1 MKVTNEL
8 IDLIVCAMYHRN
20 NGLPFEAGSK
30 ECYDLFASA
39 HPIWVDAA
47 RTTVSDFLAD
57 LDCAGL
63 EVEVKFGSTKEG
75 A

>member
-30 ECYDLFASA
+30 ECYHRVFCDHSMT
-39 HPIWVDAA
+39 IVWMDAA

-57 LDCAGL
+57 LDYAGL
-63 EVEVKFGSTKEG
+63 EVEVKF
-75 A
+75 